1 MCFLG
6 YNRNYHTMNKPPI
19 FDARNFLKKNFTAV
33 LATSYLNLPYASTI
47 YYTTDDKL
55 NIYFVTKMN
64 TDKYLNLKTNKNAA
78 LVIGTGPK
86 HISVQMRG
94 HATILKDKRWR
105 NRILNEIESI
115 LKERGIG
122 DWPIKK
128 LKELQSKKKAF
139 DEEIVYKFTPQHLV
153 FTNLNDKSFPGSISD
168 ESHHILPLTK
178 NR

>member
-1 MCFLG
+1 MSNG
-6 YNRNYHTMNKPPI
+6 PTP
-19 FDARNFLKKNFTAV
+19 DALAFLKKNFVGV

-47 YYTTDDKL
+47 YYTSDDKF

-64 TDKYLNLKTNKNAA
+64 TDKYLNLKTNKNSAI
-78 LVIGTGPK
+78 VIGTGPK

-94 HATILKDKRWR
+94 HATTLKDKRWR
-105 NRILNEIESI
+105 NRILNEIETI

-153 FTNLNDKSFPGSISD
+153 FTNLNDKSFPNSISD

-178 NR
+178 TR